1 MGRTRDEAMSA
12 QPKLDYEALADLD
25 LAGLVAARDPVAAR
39 VIITRNNQRLFR
51 AAWSVS
57 KDRAEAEDV
66 VQAAYLKAFAAI
78 GRFQGASSLS
88 TWLTRIVLN
97 EALERRRSARRRDA
111 RLDVRSVVALEE
123 YRDKLMVGSMN
134 AAPDGSLIRAQIR
147 RMLEGAIGR
156 LPEDFRLVFVL
167 RDVEGLSVEEASEV
181 LGVPPATIKTRL
193 LRARRRL
200 QNDLDPELKTALQGT
215 FPFAG
220 VDCEALTERVL
231 RQFAD
236 PAFTFNGDT
245 DNA

>member
-1 MGRTRDEAMSA
+1 MSA
-12 QPKLDYEALADLD
+12 QPKLDYEALGDLD
-25 LAGLVAARDPVAAR
+25 LAGLVAARDPAAAR
-39 VIITRNNQRLFR
+39 ILTTRNNQRLFR

-97 EALERRRSARRRDA
+97 EALERRRSARRRDV
-111 RLDVRSVVALEE
+111 RLAPGSVVALEE

-134 AAPDGSLIRAQIR
+134 AAPDGSLIQAQIR

-167 RDVEGLSVEEASEV
+167 RDVEGLSVEETSEA

-200 QNDLDPELKTALQGT
+200 QNDLDPELRTALQGT

-231 RQFAD
+231 QRFAD
-236 PAFTFNGDT
+236 PAFTFKGDIEN
-245 DNA
+245 D

>member
-1 MGRTRDEAMSA
+1 MTA
-12 QPKLDYEALADLD
+12 QPKLDYEALGDLE
-25 LAGLVAARDPVAAR
+25 LARRVAARDPAAAR
-39 VIITRNNQRLFR
+39 VVTSRNNQRLFR

-97 EALERRRSARRRDA
+97 EALERQRTARRREA

-134 AAPDGSLIRAQIR
+134 AAPDGSVIRAQIR
-147 RMLEGAIGR
+147 RMLERAIGR

-167 RDVEGLSVEEASEV
+167 REVEGLSVEETSEV

-200 QNDLDPELKTALQGT
+200 QNDLDPELKTALEGT

-220 VDCEALTERVL
+220 VHCEALTERVL
-231 RQFAD
+231 RQFAG
-236 PAFTFNGDT
+236 PNFTFNGDT